1 VTDASVVYIVL
12 AALVVL
18 FVWNKIPP
26 DLVALSAP
34 LALFATGVIDVDEAF
49 AGFGDT
55 TVIFIASLFI
65 VSEGLDSTGVTTWAG
80 QRMVALAGD
89 STSRLTVV
97 MMVIVALLTALI
109 GVNGA
114 VAALVPMVVLVAVR
128 MTTPPSRLLMPLA
141 FGAHAGSQLALTGS
155 PIHILVSDATVQAGE
170 AGFEYFDFTVVGVP
184 LVIGVIGIVLL
195 AGRRILPDR
204 EPVSLSTDLS
214 EHARTLIEHYDLE
227 EWTAKLEVPKGS
239 RLVGKP
245 AMDLVTDRDEGVR
258 IEEVVGRIGS
268 IELSTP
274 MPEGAVITVS
284 GTTQQIED
292 FTKEHGLLRRPSA
305 LGGPDPLLNRRT
317 GVVELMIPPRSPM
330 VGEHIFPGE
339 ATSSGDFVILAL
351 RREGE
356 AIGEEGT
363 KLMVGDT
370 VLLQGTWEALERF
383 DPSNALVV
391 DHPSQVRRQALPLGP
406 GSRRAILITLGMV
419 VLLAT
424 GIVSP
429 VISAVLA
436 AGALILTRVI
446 TMRQAYRAVNW
457 TIIVMVAALFPLSV
471 AIERSGVAED
481 IAGGLVDLVG
491 DAGPYALLLGLFII
505 TAVFGQLI
513 SNTAT
518 ALIMIPIAVTAA
530 VDFGISVRP
539 VMMSLT
545 VACIMLL
552 LFMAASVLL
561 VPAFFPF

>member
-1 VTDASVVYIVL
+1 MVL

-34 LALFATGVIDVDEAF
+34 LALFATGVINVDEAF

-214 EHARTLIEHYDLE
+214 EHARTLIEHYDLWLEAYARERKSQKPE
-227 EWTAKLEVPKGS
+227 EEQATFTFVGPAGYPFPREAQAAFYAALDRTYAGLTA
-239 RLVGKP
+239 
-245 AMDLVTDRDEGVR
+245 
-258 IEEVVGRIGS
+258 
-268 IELSTP
+268 
-274 MPEGAVITVS
+274 
-284 GTTQQIED
+284 
-292 FTKEHGLLRRPSA
+292 
-305 LGGPDPLLNRRT
+305 
-317 GVVELMIPPRSPM
+317 
-330 VGEHIFPGE
+330 
-339 ATSSGDFVILAL
+339 
-351 RREGE
+351 
-356 AIGEEGT
+356 
-363 KLMVGDT
+363 
-370 VLLQGTWEALERF
+370 
-383 DPSNALVV
+383 
-391 DHPSQVRRQALPLGP
+391 
-406 GSRRAILITLGMV
+406 
-419 VLLAT
+419 
-424 GIVSP
+424 
-429 VISAVLA
+429 LA
-436 AGALILTRVI
+436 APRG
-446 TMRQAYRAVNW
+446 
-457 TIIVMVAALFPLSV
+457 
-471 AIERSGVAED
+471 
-481 IAGGLVDLVG
+481 
-491 DAGPYALLLGLFII
+491 
-505 TAVFGQLI
+505 
-513 SNTAT
+513 
-518 ALIMIPIAVTAA
+518 
-530 VDFGISVRP
+530 
-539 VMMSLT
+539 
-545 VACIMLL
+545 
-552 LFMAASVLL
+552 
-561 VPAFFPF
+561 